1 MKMTLPRRDAGRS
14 TTRGIADVADRRPSF
29 QTPYQNHTM
38 DRVPKYRRIKP
49 DELGRVLD
57 KRRIRRFYV
66 LMLPILLPIGAGAA
80 GGLVLGFMEGPDANP
95 LGISLICL
103 AAVLFAVYLVFES
116 FLIGYYPANCY
127 LRWLRERIDRRTDA
141 VVASDDPDAL
151 FVQIIP
157 REKWEVSM
165 GENASDVGLL
175 LLDHKKRELRYEG
188 DLERWTV
195 PTECVRAFR
204 LHSFTPP
211 GSPSLMQKFT
221 VVDLIVEDED
231 GKTWETPLACHP
243 IQFELWTPGK
253 RRVRAQIL
261 RELIGNLVDSKQ
273 WPAVDEEDFRGIR
286 APAPR

>member
-1 MKMTLPRRDAGRS
+1 
-14 TTRGIADVADRRPSF
+14 
-29 QTPYQNHTM
+29 M
-38 DRVPKYRRIKP
+38 DRVPTYRRIKP

-57 KRRIRRFYV
+57 KRRIRRFYI
-66 LMLPILLPIGAGAA
+66 LMLPILLPIGAGTA
-80 GGLVLGFMEGPDANP
+80 GGLVLAFMDGPDANT
-95 LGISLICL
+95 LGITLVCS
-103 AAVLFAVYLVFES
+103 AVLLLAVYLVFES

-141 VVASDDPDAL
+141 IVTSDDPNAL

-165 GENASDVGLL
+165 GENATDVGLL
-175 LLDHKKRELRYEG
+175 VLDRKKQELRYEG

-195 PTECVRAFR
+195 PIECVRSFR

-221 VVDLIVEDED
+221 VVDLIVEDKD
-231 GKTWETPLACHP
+231 GTTWETPLACHP
-243 IQFELWTPGK
+243 IQFEFWTPGK

-261 RELIGNLVDSKQ
+261 RELIAHLIDPKK
-273 WPAVDEEDFRGIR
+273 WPAVDDEDLRGIR
-286 APAPR
+286 APAAR